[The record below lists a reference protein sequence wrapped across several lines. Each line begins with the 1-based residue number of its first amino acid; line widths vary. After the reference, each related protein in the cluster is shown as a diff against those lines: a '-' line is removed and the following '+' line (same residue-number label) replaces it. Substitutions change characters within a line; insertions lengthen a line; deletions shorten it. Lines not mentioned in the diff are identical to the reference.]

1 MIDQMNSDYVKFARS
16 GGLTEGEIF
25 RKHILKNAAIPIFSG
40 IPGAI
45 IFAMTGSIM
54 TERIYA
60 VPGAGGLLTDAI
72 AAYDNVGMTLFYATL
87 SVVSMILGDVMMT
100 VVDPRISF
108 TEKAR

>member
-1 MIDQMNSDYVKFARS
+1 MLFRS
-16 GGLTEGEIF
+16 
-25 RKHILKNAAIPIFSG
+25 
-40 IPGAI
+40 
-45 IFAMTGSIM
+45 
-54 TERIYA
+54 YA

-72 AAYDNVGMTLFYATL
+72 AAYDNGVIVGMTLFYATL